1 MYVLPK
7 GFGGDAVLAGVEH
20 LNAVGEDTREGLLQS
35 AVRAAGLSNTMNDW
49 LVTPGSQNSPA
60 GIVWQREKKRIWR
73 RRQFVYSLTEYG
85 KTLVGQFDQ
94 PGRLRRERIAQ
105 AQKIGLEVGKLVR
118 IKPKTYAYTF
128 YEDED
133 RGFRSVLLEAGDNMC
148 TFMGWTSFWGF
159 NDPET
164 GELNAR
170 PIVGLH
176 DPSDLINDRIWSVR
190 GQFDAVVLHPS
201 HGQIFTTQA
210 ALSTV
215 KR

>member
-7 GFGGDAVLAGVEH
+7 GFSGDAVLAGVDH
-20 LNAVGEDTREGLLQS
+20 LSAMGEDTREGLLLS
-35 AVRAAGLSNTMNDW
+35 AVRAAGLSGSMNDW
-49 LVTPGSQNSPA
+49 LVSPGRDNSPVD
-60 GIVWQREKKRIWR
+60 IVWQREKKTFHGKKR
-73 RRQFVYSLTEYG
+73 FVYSLTEYG
-85 KTLVGQFDQ
+85 KTLIGQFDQ

-118 IKPKTYAYTF
+118 IKPKTYACTF
-128 YEDED
+128 YESKDC
-133 RGFRSVLLEAGDNMC
+133 GFRSVYLEAGDNMC